1 MKISFRMNLL
11 QPATVYCSD
20 NLKHTQ
26 SYAITWNTE
35 SYPQLSPKMGI
46 LERIYEQHYIQNC
59 SFNYTSNHLEASNQ
73 LKLLSAQKQL
83 FLSRYSEKQR
93 DNKLSSA
100 CYCLYKRMIVL
111 GVDSKK
117 ESSFLKGEPDFLL
130 SNTQKQSDY

>member
-1 MKISFRMNLL
+1 MKISFRMNLP

-20 NLKHTQ
+20 NLKHAQ

-35 SYPQLSPKMGI
+35 SYPPKMGI

-59 SFNYTSNHLEASNQ
+59 SFNYTSNHLEASNH
-73 LKLLSAQKQL
+73 LKLLSAQKHL
-83 FLSRYSEKQR
+83 ILSRYSEKQR

-117 ESSFLKGEPDFLL
+117 ESPFLKGEPDFSL
-130 SNTQKQSDY
+130 SSTQKQSDY

>member
-1 MKISFRMNLL
+1 M
-11 QPATVYCSD
+11 
-20 NLKHTQ
+20 
-26 SYAITWNTE
+26 
-35 SYPQLSPKMGI
+35 
-46 LERIYEQHYIQNC
+46 
-59 SFNYTSNHLEASNQ
+59 
-73 LKLLSAQKQL
+73 KLLSAQKHL

-117 ESSFLKGEPDFLL
+117 ESSFLKGEPDFSL